1 MVITTS
7 APAQAWATDA
17 AAVPPAAL
25 SLSSEA
31 ATTSKPATDCPAL
44 RGCCATA
51 IPIWPSPRKPI
62 RAILFPA
69 CLVDFQ
75 SAFAGD
81 QPVVMAS
88 GRRLTAV
95 APARPGWGEQ
105 DRPRSPSP
113 PALR

>member
-7 APAQAWATDA
+7 APAQACATDA

-25 SLSSEA
+25 SLPREA
-31 ATTSKPATDCPAL
+31 ATTSNPATACPAF
-44 RGCCATA
+44 RRFCAIG
-51 IPIWPSPRKPI
+51 IPILPSPRKPI

-69 CLVDFQ
+69 CLVDLQ

-88 GRRLTAV
+88 RRRLSLGLL
-95 APARPGWGEQ
+95 ARRLDGEHKI
-105 DRPRSPSP
+105 
-113 PALR
+113 